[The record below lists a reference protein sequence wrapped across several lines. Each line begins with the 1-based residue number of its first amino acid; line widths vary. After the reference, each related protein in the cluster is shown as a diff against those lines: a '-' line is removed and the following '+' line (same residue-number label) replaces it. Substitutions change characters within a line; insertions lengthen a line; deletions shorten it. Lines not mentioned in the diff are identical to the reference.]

1 MEQLT
6 PRQIYNREYYRNNRK
21 KICEKKRNGY
31 SPKQKKQTATKP
43 RPAKQIKTEV
53 ITPPKRVS
61 PEELAKAKARQRIE
75 DIKLARELGI
85 SVEELR

>member
-21 KICEKKRNGY
+21 KICEKAKRILTQAKETNCY
-31 SPKQKKQTATKP
+31 QTPP
-43 RPAKQIKTEV
+43 RQTDKTEV